1 MNHNKIR
8 FAQLTGDSQVEFQQ
22 AWDELVRYATDKA
35 KGYFD
40 DGVSIDEAVD
50 EVMSGETDSV
60 TAWLVK
66 IKGNPE
72 IVNGDKNA
80 WGYLKKLIRN
90 RVAKLSKTRDYYP
103 ASLKPTD
110 GDMDSD
116 DGDSDGEIVSSSYR
130 AFTPI
135 EKDVKTKDSIIFLY
149 TLGLSQAEIVKELK
163 ISKQRVSYVINKYPK
178 EIEEL
183 KTIKQNF
190 EIGYK
195 VN

>member
-1 MNHNKIR
+1 MNHNQIR
-8 FAQLTGDSQVEFQQ
+8 FAQLTGDSQVEFTQ

-40 DGVSIDEAVD
+40 DGVSRDEAVD

-60 TAWLVK
+60 TAWLIK
-66 IKGNPE
+66 IKSNPE

-130 AFTPI
+130 AFTPV
-135 EKDVKTKDSIIFLY
+135 EKDPKTKDSIVVLY
-149 TLGLSQAEIVKELK
+149 VMGMSKDEIARELGRTVGHVR
-163 ISKQRVSYVINKYPK
+163 RVIQNSTK
-178 EIEEL
+178 EIEAFKTL
-183 KTIKQNF
+183 KRNA
-190 EIGYK
+190 ES
-195 VN
+195 